1 MSDNFVNE
9 ELFSKFQEYFDHE
22 QELRDN
28 VRQIIRAI
36 ETASKKAD
44 TKLQVIHSCID
55 KERIGAVC
63 AEVRKDYFSECV
75 EGFKN
80 LAEIIPTGQYYR
92 YNDHW
97 NFTTQKLIF
106 LIGLT
111 VYLETDGELV
121 TREQAAETLG
131 LKCNQSDGFHLD
143 IEDYLLGIL
152 QMASE
157 LTRFATNSVTLGDY
171 SRALKISKFLADLN
185 SGFRC
190 LNLKNDSIRKRYDG
204 LKYEIKK
211 IEGIRYDISIRGLIP
226 ANGNEAATN

>member
-1 MSDNFVNE
+1 M
-9 ELFSKFQEYFDHE
+9 
-22 QELRDN
+22 
-28 VRQIIRAI
+28 
-36 ETASKKAD
+36 
-44 TKLQVIHSCID
+44 
-55 KERIGAVC
+55 
-63 AEVRKDYFSECV
+63 
-75 EGFKN
+75 
-80 LAEIIPTGQYYR
+80 AEIIPAGQYYR
-92 YNDHW
+92 YHDHW

-106 LIGLT
+106 IIGLT
-111 VYLETDGELV
+111 VYLESDGELV

-131 LKCNQSDGFHLD
+131 LKCSQADGFHLD

-171 SRALKISKFLADLN
+171 NRALTISKFLADLN

-190 LNLKNDSIRKRYDG
+190 LNLKNDVIRKRYDG

-226 ANGNEAATN
+226 TGDEN